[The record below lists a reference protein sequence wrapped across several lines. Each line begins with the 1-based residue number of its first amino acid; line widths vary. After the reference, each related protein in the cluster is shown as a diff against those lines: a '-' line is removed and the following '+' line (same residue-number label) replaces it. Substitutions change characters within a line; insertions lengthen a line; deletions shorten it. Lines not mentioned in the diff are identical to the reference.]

1 MRGQIPPPRR
11 DHHSAPLADAGFLG
25 IDSPVLWPVAP
36 SGDGQGKRTDLY
48 GDSAGSLPIMTPSLS
63 GFQMPTHSGDG
74 HGQSLP
80 FMQPSL
86 AQPRVV
92 STPKGEVMKLVMLVV
107 FFLLW
112 ISTASTLL
120 FLYMDRY
127 LFPG

>member
-1 MRGQIPPPRR
+1 
-11 DHHSAPLADAGFLG
+11 
-25 IDSPVLWPVAP
+25 
-36 SGDGQGKRTDLY
+36 
-48 GDSAGSLPIMTPSLS
+48 MTPNL
-63 GFQMPTHSGDG
+63 GLDLNLPDYSGDG
-74 HGQSLP
+74 HGRVPSQMP
-80 FMQPSL
+80 FVPPVS
-86 AQPRVV
+86 RSI